1 MFLFMKTRKQ
11 ETLLMINLQR
21 KRPRN
26 PEEPFPEAANRNQLV
41 EESKN
46 P

>member
-1 MFLFMKTRKQ
+1 MFYMKTHKKDS
-11 ETLLMINLQR
+11 LLMINLQR

-26 PEEPFPEAANRNQLV
+26 PEEPFPEAAHRNQLV